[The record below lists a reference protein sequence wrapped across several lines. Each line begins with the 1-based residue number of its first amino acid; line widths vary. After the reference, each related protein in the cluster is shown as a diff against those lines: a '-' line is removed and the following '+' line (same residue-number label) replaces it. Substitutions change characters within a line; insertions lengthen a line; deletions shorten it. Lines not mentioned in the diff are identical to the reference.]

1 MKFSSNGTLA
11 ITLLFALNSNAQRYT
26 NEQLKTIEQEAFS
39 IEKGTAFLVIEKPA
53 TKEKYDLF
61 VDSVFQ
67 SADSLLVYVVNK
79 KQDKANTFETAVLPF
94 LETKCN
100 ELDVKISHF
109 NEDETMLFDSFL
121 KVLKWDNVVEE
132 VNLYQDFIRKNNTN
146 LEETQSVLIVLS
158 FIKQLYYYINL
169 KKNSELV
176 SGFYECISENFKN
189 NNEVDWQVFALN
201 PLKLVLWTFVTC
213 AWDAKIEK

>member
-1 MKFSSNGTLA
+1 MKFSSFGA
-11 ITLLFALNSNAQRYT
+11 IAIMLLFALNSNGQRYT
-26 NEQLKTIEQEAFS
+26 KEQLKTIEEEAFS
-39 IEKGTAFLVIEKPA
+39 IEKDSILFTMEKP
-53 TKEKYDLF
+53 TTEDKFDLVASKAF
-61 VDSVFQ
+61 QSLDSV
-67 SADSLLVYVVNK
+67 LVFVLDK
-79 KQDKANTFETAVLPF
+79 KHEKPTTFETAVLPF

-146 LEETQSVLIVLS
+146 LEETQSVLTVLS

-189 NNEVDWQVFALN
+189 NNEIDWRVFALN
-201 PLKLVLWTFVTC
+201 PLRLLFWTFATC
-213 AWDAKIEK
+213 AWDAKIEN

>member
-39 IEKGTAFLVIEKPA
+39 IEKDSTLFTMEKQTEDTFDLIASKAFQSLDSVLVFVLDKK
-53 TKEKYDLF
+53 KEK
-61 VDSVFQ
+61 ST
-67 SADSLLVYVVNK
+67 
-79 KQDKANTFETAVLPF
+79 TFETDVLPF
-94 LETKCN
+94 LEAKCN
-100 ELDVKISHF
+100 ELDIKTLRF

-121 KVLKWDNVVEE
+121 KVLKWNSVVEE
-132 VNLYQDFIRKNNTN
+132 VNLYQDFILKNNPD
-146 LEETQSVLIVLS
+146 LEEMQTVLTVLS
-158 FIKQLYYYINL
+158 FIKQLYYYISI

-176 SGFYECISENFKN
+176 SAFYECISENFKN
-189 NNEVDWQVFALN
+189 NNEVDWRVFALN
-201 PLKLVLWTFVTC
+201 PMRLLLWTFATC

>member
-1 MKFSSNGTLA
+1 MKFSSFGA
-11 ITLLFALNSNAQRYT
+11 IAIMLLFALNSNGQRYT
-26 NEQLKTIEQEAFS
+26 KEQLKTIEEEAFS
-39 IEKGTAFLVIEKPA
+39 IEKDSILFTMEKP
-53 TKEKYDLF
+53 TTEDKFDLVASKAF
-61 VDSVFQ
+61 QSLDSV
-67 SADSLLVYVVNK
+67 LVFVLDK
-79 KQDKANTFETAVLPF
+79 KHEKPTTFETAVLPF

-146 LEETQSVLIVLS
+146 LEETQSVLTVLS

-189 NNEVDWQVFALN
+189 NNEIDWRVFALN
-201 PLKLVLWTFVTC
+201 PLRLLFWTFATC